1 MGKLQKYGTL
11 HYPRCGSAYY
21 GQAVGI
27 LMISDDFI
35 RPPAEGAKVPITFE
49 TFCRVPGDV
58 GNATS
63 FEFPVQYKLIRN
75 LDGNEL
81 LQPAPTDNC
90 RQRVIQ
96 ACKELELE
104 GARAIATFCG
114 FMAYFQKDMAA
125 AVDIPVFSSAILQV
139 PLVSRI
145 VAPRKVAVLTASAAL
160 LSPAH
165 LAACGI
171 TEDIP
176 CVVWGMDRY
185 TDPAETLW
193 VTETDMELR
202 TRELER
208 RVVHAAQDC
217 LREHPDVGAF
227 VLECTNMPPASYALQ
242 EATGMPVFDVITMNN
257 CAHDAVVRH
266 RFCGHM

>member
-1 MGKLQKYGTL
+1 MEKRGTL

-21 GQAVGI
+21 GQSVGI
-27 LMISDDFI
+27 LMVSDDFI
-35 RPPAEGAKVPITFE
+35 KPPAAGANVPITFE

-63 FEFPVQYKLIRN
+63 FDFPVQYKLIRG

-81 LQPAPTDNC
+81 LRPQPTENC

-114 FMAYFQKDMAA
+114 FMAYFQKDMAD

-139 PLVSRI
+139 PLVSRVI
-145 VAPRKVAVLTASAAL
+145 APKKVAILTASSVL
-160 LSPAH
+160 LSPEH

-176 CVVWGMDRY
+176 HVVWGMNRY
-185 TDPAETLW
+185 TDPNETLW

-202 TRELER
+202 TKELER
-208 RVVHAAQDC
+208 RVVHAAEDC
-217 LREHPDVGAF
+217 LAHNPDVGAF

-242 EATGMPVFDVITMNN
+242 NATGMPVFDVITMINW
-257 CAHDAVVRH
+257 AHDAVVQH
-266 RFCGHM
+266 RFIGHM